1 MSKLIVELNEIKL
14 SPLDY
19 LQRHISAA
27 SRSYLRQLLK
37 KGKIVTDSGPLTE
50 ESTLSEGL
58 EIQLPDSG
66 RMRELLNGCK
76 APETDSPVSILYES
90 REILIVNKA
99 PGLAIHSSVGH
110 EKTNLTTQIEQLY
123 RRRGVDF
130 NCAPIHRLDLD
141 TSGPVLFG
149 KGKKACSE
157 LGKMFMQHDVEKCY
171 VALAKGRLPGS
182 GMLCSKVT
190 SKGKEKEAHT
200 AFRALQR
207 TDDVSF
213 IELTLHSGRQHQIR
227 RQLADLGHPLFG
239 DRRYGGP
246 CPAALPRMFLHCCRL
261 AFVDPF
267 SGVVLEIESPLPD
280 DLKQFLPECSISLT
294 ADL

>member
-1 MSKLIVELNEIKL
+1 MSKIIVEPNEIKL
-14 SPLDY
+14 SPLDL
-19 LQRHISAA
+19 LQRHVSAA

-37 KGKIVTDSGPLTE
+37 KGKILTDSGPLAE
-50 ESTLSEGL
+50 ESILTVGL
-58 EIQLPDSG
+58 AIQLPDSG

-76 APETDSPVSILYES
+76 GPESSGPVSILYES
-90 REILIVNKA
+90 REILIVDKA
-99 PGLAIHSSVGH
+99 PGLAIHSCVGH
-110 EKTNLTTQIEQLY
+110 EKTNLTTQIEELY
-123 RRRGVDF
+123 RRRGETF

-171 VALAKGRLPGS
+171 VALAQGRLPGS
-182 GMLCSKVT
+182 GMLCSKVS

-200 AFRALQR
+200 VFRSLERNDEASY
-207 TDDVSF
+207 V
-213 IELTLHSGRQHQIR
+213 ELTLHSGRQHQIR

-246 CPAALPRMFLHCCRL
+246 CPAGLPRMFLHCCRL

-267 SGVVLEIESPLPD
+267 SGAILEIDSPLPA
-280 DLKQFLPECSISLT
+280 DLKQFLPQCSINQP

>member
-1 MSKLIVELNEIKL
+1 MSKLIVENNEIKL
-14 SPLDY
+14 SPLDF
-19 LQRHISAA
+19 LQRHVSAA

-37 KGKIVTDSGPLTE
+37 KGKILTDSGPLTE
-50 ESTLSEGL
+50 QSVLSAGL
-58 EIQLPDSG
+58 EVQLPDSG

-76 APETDSPVSILYES
+76 GPEADSPVSILYES
-90 REILIVNKA
+90 REILIVDKA
-99 PGLAIHSSVGH
+99 AGLAIHSSVGH

-123 RRRGVDF
+123 RRRGVSF

-171 VALAKGRLPGS
+171 VALVKGRLSGS

-200 AFRALQR
+200 SFRALQR
-207 TDDVSF
+207 TDDASLV
-213 IELTLHSGRQHQIR
+213 ELALHSGRQHQIR

-239 DRRYGGP
+239 DQRYGGP
-246 CPAALPRMFLHCCRL
+246 CHPALSRMFLHCCRL

-267 SGVVLEIESPLPD
+267 SGAVLEIESPLPP
-280 DLKQFLPECSISLT
+280 DLKSFLSECSMT
-294 ADL
+294 QPADL

>member
-1 MSKLIVELNEIKL
+1 MSKLIVELNEVKL
-14 SPLDY
+14 SPLDF

-37 KGKIVTDSGPLTE
+37 KGKIVTAEGPLTE
-50 ESTLSEGL
+50 QSSLSEGL
-58 EIQLPDSG
+58 EVQLPDSG

-76 APETDSPVSILYES
+76 GPDSDVPVTILYES
-90 REILIVNKA
+90 REILIVEKA

-123 RRRGVDF
+123 RRRGAAF

-171 VALAKGRLPGS
+171 VALAKGHLPGS
-182 GMLCSKVT
+182 GILCSKVT

-200 AFRALQR
+200 AFRAIAR
-207 TDDVSF
+207 TDESSL

-227 RQLADLGHPLFG
+227 RQLADLGYPLFG

-246 CPAALPRMFLHCCRL
+246 CPASLPRMFLHCCRL

-267 SGVVLEIESPLPD
+267 SGAVLDIASPLPE
-280 DLKQFLPECSISLT
+280 DLKQFLPACSIELP
-294 ADL
+294 DM